1 MFLTGDFFF
10 SLSNPVI
17 FSILFLFCL
26 LGLTY
31 ILYLKII
38 LPIQKIHLA
47 EKRDIE
53 LTNAKLMA
61 LFAELDPEPL
71 FRFNCMGEIVLTNN
85 ECNRVFNNDNLKGES
100 IKKIIPG
107 LKIDNFREFI
117 TEGEI
122 LRSIIKIEDTYY
134 DLTVKGVPELEFG
147 QIYFS
152 DVTAQ
157 KTDEIE
163 IEESRKKLRE
173 LANHLTRLQ
182 EEEKQKLS
190 RELHD
195 NFGQILSFI
204 KLNIEF
210 FKDDLKEDK
219 DKLVKFD
226 LLSAMIDKA
235 ITGLRQISYQLKPR
249 VLDELGLIPSLRALR
264 NETCKQTNLKG
275 MFQSYKIEERFNPD
289 IETCLYRIS
298 QEALNNIIKH
308 SKANEFSIQLVG
320 HDDFIRLMIEDD
332 GIGFDINE
340 VKNNEKKRDSLGIVN
355 MSERALS
362 LNGRFTIDSHL
373 GAGTEIIVEI
383 PREELNGKD

>member
-1 MFLTGDFFF
+1 MFLAGDFFF

-31 ILYLKII
+31 ILYIKII

-71 FRFNCMGEIVLTNN
+71 FRFNGLGEIILTNN
-85 ECNRVFNNDNLKGES
+85 ECNRVFNNDNLIGES

-107 LKIDNFREFI
+107 LKIDNFGEFI
-117 TEGEI
+117 AEGKI
-122 LRSIIKIEDTYY
+122 LRFIIKMEDTYY

-157 KTDEIE
+157 KIDEIE
-163 IEESRKKLRE
+163 IEESRKRLRE

-219 DKLVKFD
+219 EKLVKFD

-249 VLDELGLIPSLRALR
+249 VLDELGLIPSLRALC

-275 MFQSYKIEERFNPD
+275 MFQSYKIEERFNPN

-308 SKANEFSIQLVG
+308 AKANEFSIQLVG

-340 VKNNEKKRDSLGIVN
+340 VKTNENKRDSLGIVN

>member
-373 GAGTEIIVEI
+373 GVGTEIIVEI